1 MTQKEPYTETWSKW
15 AIPTL
20 IPTEFATMAGKGVEL
35 IVQMQK
41 DMFYTL
47 AEMNQCWLGRATA
60 ETQLASELGAKLAAA
75 RSPPESAEACQQWM
89 AERVKMAAEDGQRFA
104 TDSQKLMEVTARMF
118 SNGWSGRK

>member
-20 IPTEFATMAGKGVEL
+20 IPTEFATMAGKGVES

-41 DMFYTL
+41 DMFHTL

-60 ETQLASELGAKLAAA
+60 EAQLASEFGAKLAAA
-75 RSPPESAEACQQWM
+75 RSLHESAEACQQWM
-89 AERVKMAAEDGQRFA
+89 AQRAQRTAEDGQRFA